1 MINSSTDD
9 VNTWKLVD
17 RDTDFSVNDLKEA
30 NSLLLNSICPLE
42 ETEFEIEKGN
52 VFGINQQIL
61 YKHKSELDKIY
72 EDLLVDNVDY
82 FP

>member
-17 RDTDFSVNDLKEA
+17 RDSDFSVNDLKEA

-52 VFGINQQIL
+52 VFGINQQSL